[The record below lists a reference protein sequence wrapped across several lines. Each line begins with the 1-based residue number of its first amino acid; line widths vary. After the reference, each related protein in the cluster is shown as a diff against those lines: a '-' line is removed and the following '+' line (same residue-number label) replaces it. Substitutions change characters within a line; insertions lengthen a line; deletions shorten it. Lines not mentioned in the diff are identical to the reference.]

1 MTRLQSTGV
10 FGLIASPI
18 MSASGDG
25 QYGTRAGLLRED
37 KPGPSAD
44 AVATRAL
51 RVVAAALIVCCIIL
65 GAALAIPGVA
75 TLVHAQSFCAFPAP

>member
-1 MTRLQSTGV
+1 MIRLQSTGV

-18 MSASGDG
+18 MPASGDDHS
-25 QYGTRAGLLRED
+25 YGTRAGLLGED
-37 KPGPSAD
+37 DPGPSVD
-44 AVATRAL
+44 VATRAKRL
-51 RVVAAALIVCCIIL
+51 VAAASIVCCIIL